1 MSSYNMTVSDMTNE
15 YAYRERTA
23 PMYSSSDK
31 SMMEKEKRA
40 QRNAYKRFMST
51 AEDTFQTLSPGFI
64 QKIPYTGIGIESSRD
79 QQEEQ
84 EEKQEEYTT
93 MTFSDIEN
101 TFIEYFNDP
110 FSYSGA
116 LSLLAFLVFRY
127 PQLAKPMWEEL
138 QSNGTLS
145 RKLSP
150 TSHTTIE
157 MVYEEIIRYV
167 YFFTRIQRK

>member
-1 MSSYNMTVSDMTNE
+1 MTTSDMTNE
-15 YAYRERTA
+15 YAYRDRTA

-40 QRNAYKRFMST
+40 QRNAYKRFIST

-64 QKIPYTGIGIESSRD
+64 QKIPYVGIGVESSRD
-79 QQEEQ
+79 EQQQEE
-84 EEKQEEYTT
+84 EKQDEYTT

-101 TFIEYFNDP
+101 IFLGYFNDP

-116 LSLLAFLVFRY
+116 LSLLAFLIFRY
-127 PQLAKPMWEEL
+127 PQLARPLWEEL
-138 QSNGTLS
+138 QSNSTLS

-157 MVYEEIIRYV
+157 TVYEEIIRYV
-167 YFFTRIQRK
+167 YFFNRNQRK